1 MECQAPMNRR
11 KAPLLKYFS
20 RRFCMEGGGVKTL
33 RAIETYKKDRYHL
46 WLFLFIN
53 DADFKNNN
61 KNYRKSFRTLWVPE

>member
-1 MECQAPMNRR
+1 
-11 KAPLLKYFS
+11 
-20 RRFCMEGGGVKTL
+20 MEGGGVKTL